1 MTFLSNE
8 LEQLLQTCIEN
19 DSDFPKILQTMLNES
34 NFLEESRLRS
44 QIKSLVDEGFLSKII
59 WGDNLPLIGRIEQ
72 KGYDYFK
79 QRDSYIR
86 AKLRQDPQF
95 ALLDDESEKTLK
107 NLIDTSEEFIQL
119 CGNASEGKVYEN
131 LADKGYI
138 KIYSNGLSY
147 TFSGEFVGVA
157 SVTQR
162 GKQYFKD
169 KEQRIEEIL
178 LLQNENSN
186 IPVYKKDKLFD
197 VFISHANNDKTDYVN
212 KLKDSLD
219 KLKIN
224 IFYDKDTLEW
234 GDDWKSRILNGVQN
248 SEFAIIIIS
257 DNFFDREW
265 TEKELNEFLNRQ
277 NANGQ
282 KIILPILYN
291 ITIEQLKAK
300 YPVVSDIQVLNSKD
314 YSCDEIALKFAAQ
327 LIKRLKR

>member
-44 QIKSLVDEGFLSKII
+44 QIKSLVDGGFLSKII

-131 LADKGYI
+131 LADEGYI

-178 LLQNENSN
+178 LLQNENSS